1 MVVEEEATGAVI
13 SKEDLAASKAKAA
26 KVAEVEKKEEEAAK
40 PVVEKPKASLAQMRG
55 DHIDWGFKPHPIY
68 EDSIHAARVDTL

>member
-40 PVVEKPKASLAQMRG
+40 PVVEKPKASLLQMRDDG
-55 DHIDWGFKPHPIY
+55 TEAEQEAERIREGPFDPTW
-68 EDSIHAARVDTL
+68 

>member
-1 MVVEEEATGAVI
+1 MVVEEEQTGAVI

-40 PVVEKPKASLAQMRG
+40 PVVEKPKASLA
-55 DHIDWGFKPHPIY
+55 
-68 EDSIHAARVDTL
+68 